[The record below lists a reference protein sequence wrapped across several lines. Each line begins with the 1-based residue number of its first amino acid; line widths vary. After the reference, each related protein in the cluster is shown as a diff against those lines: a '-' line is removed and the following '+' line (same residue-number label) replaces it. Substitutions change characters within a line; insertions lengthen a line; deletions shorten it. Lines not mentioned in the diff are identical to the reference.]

1 MTTARAILCPYCGDR
16 HAPDPA
22 HPECRA
28 CSGRF
33 DAWSIAATQNDMGAW
48 YVRDARRPHFVGFR
62 HAALVAA
69 IRAGEIGRDAI
80 VRGPTTRQLWTI
92 ARRAQGI
99 AHLFG
104 RCHACQAPVT
114 EAEPACAACGATP
127 DAPGER
133 NYFGLPPFEPIAP
146 PTGARADFAAFVED
160 SGLLVVRARAV
171 PPPGSAI
178 VRVAPPVAAQD
189 DSRLSE
195 AKSSEGKSSEGK
207 SSEGK
212 SWEAKPIPG
221 APTPAGGT
229 RSAPSIRSSAPSAAA
244 STVAPPAPSTPA
256 RSTEPSAAPAAEP
269 PPNRALSP
277 IDRSLVART
286 RSLER
291 VNRMLFA
298 AAVVGFALALLFGF
312 LFAEQSDRHG
322 RAVVA
327 ARTQGAD
334 EVRAEFE
341 KKAPVEVRPPA
352 ELPPMP
358 EAPAAPRR

>member
-16 HAPDPA
+16 HAPDA
-22 HPECRA
+22 ANPECRA
-28 CSGRF
+28 CGGRF

-146 PTGARADFAAFVED
+146 PTGARADFAAFLED

-171 PPPGSAI
+171 PPPGAAI
-178 VRVAPPVAAQD
+178 VRVAPPAAAQPATQ
-189 DSRLSE
+189 SATQPATPPASSTE
-195 AKSSEGKSSEGK
+195 ASVPAQ
-207 SSEGK
+207 
-212 SWEAKPIPG
+212 AKG
-221 APTPAGGT
+221 APAPAPAT
-229 RSAPSIRSSAPSAAA
+229 MRASSATATSSATVASTASAPNP
-244 STVAPPAPSTPA
+244 TP
-256 RSTEPSAAPAAEP
+256 AEP
-269 PPNRALSP
+269 PPTRALSP
-277 IDRSLVART
+277 IDRSLVARA

-312 LFAEQSDRHG
+312 LFAEQSDRHAK
-322 RAVVA
+322 AVVA
-327 ARTQGAD
+327 ARKQGAD
-334 EVRAEFE
+334 EVRADFE
-341 KKAPVEVRPPA
+341 KQAPVEVRPPA

>member
-28 CSGRF
+28 CGGRF

-127 DAPGER
+127 DAPAER

-146 PTGARADFAAFVED
+146 PTGARADFAAFLED

-171 PPPGSAI
+171 PPPGAAI
-178 VRVAPPVAAQD
+178 VRVAPPVAAPVESQVG
-189 DSRLSE
+189 
-195 AKSSEGKSSEGK
+195 AK
-207 SSEGK
+207 
-212 SWEAKPIPG
+212 
-221 APTPAGGT
+221 
-229 RSAPSIRSSAPSAAA
+229 
-244 STVAPPAPSTPA
+244 PSTPA
-256 RSTEPSAAPAAEP
+256 VGTRLATVGAAAPAPVPAVATAPAPASTPVAEP

-312 LFAEQSDRHG
+312 LFAEQSDRHAK
-322 RAVVA
+322 AVVA
-327 ARTQGAD
+327 ARRQGAD